1 MPQQPYLLADGLTY
15 ELPPDRTLFK
25 NVQLSLAAGD
35 SVALVGANGV
45 GKSTLLQ
52 ILAGQIEPSIGSVWR
67 NGSIYYLPQIST
79 IRQQIK
85 ADTVQNFLF
94 SISDEWWQISDILE
108 TQFNT
113 MLDLSLSIA
122 SLSGG
127 ELTKLFLA
135 IGLSQQPNVLLL
147 DEPTNHMDYLALE
160 ELSQF
165 LKQFDGA
172 FVIVS
177 HKPFFLDRVVD
188 TTWELTPNGVSVYG
202 GNFSLYRE
210 QKQAE
215 LEARLQTHEVAKKEL
230 RRAKNS
236 AMQEQQRAA
245 QSRRNGR
252 QKFLSGSL
260 DKTAAGGLKR
270 KAEVTAGKLKQK
282 HEAAI
287 TDATQK
293 VVQTKVRTNK
303 ATSIQLEQRSQK
315 HKNLIE
321 IQGANLWVANRLLL
335 ENIQFHLASGERVAI
350 AGANG
355 AGKSSLA
362 KAILKRQ
369 GTHAFLE
376 SGEVL
381 VSPTMNVVYLDQTY
395 ELVNRDF
402 TILENM
408 QAANP
413 GLEYQLI
420 RQQLGH
426 FLFFNDEVYKSAS
439 VLSGGE
445 LARLAL
451 AMLGISKIDLLILDE
466 PTNNLDIPTVEQMV
480 EAVNE
485 YRGALW
491 VISHDLD
498 FLGRIQIT
506 DSYCLRDWRSHAEGD
521 RTLQRTN
528 YLPDDTEEY
537 YEELVNRLH
546 RVC

>member
-1 MPQQPYLLADGLTY
+1 MPQQPYVLADSLTY

-25 NVQLSLAAGD
+25 NVQLSLAAD
-35 SVALVGANGV
+35 ERVALVGANGV

-52 ILAGQIEPSIGSVWR
+52 ILAGQIEPSAGSVWR
-67 NGSIYYLPQIST
+67 NASIYYLPQIST

-94 SISDEWWQISDILE
+94 SISDEWWKISDILE

-215 LEARLQTHEVAKKEL
+215 LEARLRSHEVAKKEL
-230 RRAKNS
+230 KRAKTA

-252 QKFLSGSL
+252 QKFLSGSI
-260 DKTAAGGLKR
+260 DKMAAGGLRR

-287 TDATQK
+287 SDADQK
-293 VVQTKVRTNK
+293 VVETKVRTNK
-303 ATSIQLEQRSQK
+303 ATSIQLEQTSQK
-315 HKNLIE
+315 HKNLIQ
-321 IQGANLWVANRLLL
+321 IQGANLWVVNRLLI
-335 ENIQFHLASGERVAI
+335 ENIKFHLASGERVAI

-355 AGKSSLA
+355 SGKSSLA
-362 KAILKRQ
+362 KAILNRE

-376 SGEVL
+376 SGEVS

-402 TILENM
+402 TIVENI

-426 FLFFNDEVYKSAS
+426 FLFFNDDVYKSAS

-480 EAVNE
+480 QAVNE
-485 YRGALW
+485 YHGGLW

-498 FLGRIQIT
+498 FLSRIQIT
-506 DSYCLRDWRSHAEGD
+506 DSYCLRDQM
-521 RTLQRTN
+521 LQRTN
-528 YLPDDTEEY
+528 YLPDETAEY
-537 YEELVNRLH
+537 YEELVNHLH
-546 RVC
+546 QV

>member
-1 MPQQPYLLADGLTY
+1 MPQQPYLLAEGLTY

-25 NVQLSLAAGD
+25 NVQLSLAVGD
-35 SVALVGANGV
+35 RVALVGANGV

-52 ILAGQIEPSIGSVWR
+52 ILAGQIEPSTGSVWR
-67 NGSIYYLPQIST
+67 NASIYYLPQIST

-113 MLDLSLSIA
+113 TLDLSLAIA

-188 TTWELTPNGVSVYG
+188 TTWELTPNGMSVYG

-210 QKQAE
+210 RKQAE
-215 LEARLQTHEVAKKEL
+215 IEARLRSHEVAKKEL
-230 RRAKNS
+230 KRAKAA

-252 QKFLSGSL
+252 QKFLSGSI
-260 DKTAAGGLKR
+260 DKMAAGGLRR
-270 KAEVTAGKLKQK
+270 KAEVTAGKLKHK

-287 TDATQK
+287 SDADQK
-293 VVQTKVRTNK
+293 VVETKVRTNK

-321 IQGANLWVANRLLL
+321 IQGANLWVANRLLI
-335 ENIQFHLASGERVAI
+335 ENIQFRLTSGERVAI

-355 AGKSSLA
+355 SGKSSLA
-362 KAILKRQ
+362 KAILNRE

-381 VSPTMNVVYLDQTY
+381 LSPTMNVVYLDQTY
-395 ELVNRDF
+395 ELVNRNF

-426 FLFFNDEVYKSAS
+426 FLFFNDDVYKSAS

-451 AMLGISKIDLLILDE
+451 AMLGISKIDFLILDE

-485 YRGALW
+485 YHGGLW

-506 DSYCLRDWRSHAEGD
+506 DSYWLRD

-537 YEELVNRLH
+537 YEELVDRLH

>member
-1 MPQQPYLLADGLTY
+1 MPQQPYVLADSLTY

-25 NVQLSLAAGD
+25 NVQLSLAAD
-35 SVALVGANGV
+35 ERVALVGANGV

-52 ILAGQIEPSIGSVWR
+52 ILAGQIEPSAGSVWR
-67 NGSIYYLPQIST
+67 NASIYYLPQIST

-94 SISDEWWQISDILE
+94 SISDEWWKISDILE

-113 MLDLSLSIA
+113 MLDFSLSIA

-215 LEARLQTHEVAKKEL
+215 LEARLRSHEVAKKEL
-230 RRAKNS
+230 KRAKTA

-252 QKFLSGSL
+252 QKFLSGSI
-260 DKTAAGGLKR
+260 DKMAAGGLRR

-287 TDATQK
+287 SDADQK
-293 VVQTKVRTNK
+293 VVETKVRTNK
-303 ATSIQLEQRSQK
+303 ATSIQLEQTSQK
-315 HKNLIE
+315 HKNLIQ
-321 IQGANLWVANRLLL
+321 IQGANLWVANRLLI
-335 ENIQFHLASGERVAI
+335 ENIKFHLASGERVAI

-355 AGKSSLA
+355 SGKSSLA
-362 KAILKRQ
+362 KAILNRE

-376 SGEVL
+376 SGEVS

-402 TILENM
+402 TIVENI

-426 FLFFNDEVYKSAS
+426 FLFFNDDVYKSAS

-480 EAVNE
+480 QAVNE
-485 YRGALW
+485 YHGGLW

-498 FLGRIQIT
+498 FLSRIQIT
-506 DSYCLRDWRSHAEGD
+506 DSYCLRDQM
-521 RTLQRTN
+521 LQRTN
-528 YLPDDTEEY
+528 YLPDETAEY
-537 YEELVNRLH
+537 YEELVNHLH
-546 RVC
+546 QV

>member
-25 NVQLSLAAGD
+25 NVQLSLAVGD
-35 SVALVGANGV
+35 RVALVGANGV

-52 ILAGQIEPSIGSVWR
+52 ILAGQIEPSTGSVWR
-67 NGSIYYLPQIST
+67 NASIYYLPQIST

-85 ADTVQNFLF
+85 GDTVQNFLF
-94 SISDEWWQISDILE
+94 SISDEWWKISDILE

-113 MLDLSLSIA
+113 TLDLSLALA

-172 FVIVS
+172 FAIVS
-177 HKPFFLDRVVD
+177 HKPFFLDRVVN

-215 LEARLQTHEVAKKEL
+215 LEARLRSHEVAKKEFK
-230 RRAKNS
+230 RAKAA

-245 QSRRNGR
+245 QSRKNGR
-252 QKFLSGSL
+252 QKFLTGSI
-260 DKTAAGGLKR
+260 DKMAAGGLKR

-287 TDATQK
+287 SDADQK
-293 VVQTKVRTNK
+293 LVETKVRTNK
-303 ATSIQLEQRSQK
+303 ATSIQLEQTSQK

-321 IQGANLWVANRLLL
+321 IQGANLWVANRLLI
-335 ENIQFHLASGERVAI
+335 ENIQFHLASGERVAL

-355 AGKSSLA
+355 SGKSSLA
-362 KAILKRQ
+362 KAILNRE

-376 SGEVL
+376 SGDVL
-381 VSPTMNVVYLDQTY
+381 LSPTMNVVYLDQTY

-485 YRGALW
+485 YHGSLW

-498 FLGRIQIT
+498 FLSRIQIT
-506 DSYCLRDWRSHAEGD
+506 DSYWLRD

-528 YLPDDTEEY
+528 YLPDETEEY
-537 YEELVNRLH
+537 YEELVDRLH

>member
-25 NVQLSLAAGD
+25 NVQLSLAVGD
-35 SVALVGANGV
+35 RVALVGANGV

-52 ILAGQIEPSIGSVWR
+52 ILAGQIEPSAGSVWR
-67 NGSIYYLPQIST
+67 NASIYYLPQIST

-94 SISDEWWQISDILE
+94 SISDEWWKISDILE

-113 MLDLSLSIA
+113 TLDLSLSIA

-215 LEARLQTHEVAKKEL
+215 LEARLRSHSVAKKEL
-230 RRAKNS
+230 KRAQAA
-236 AMQEQQRAA
+236 AMREQQRAA

-252 QKFLSGSL
+252 QKFLSGSI

-293 VVQTKVRTNK
+293 VVQTKIRTNK
-303 ATSIQLEQRSQK
+303 ATSIQLEQTSQK
-315 HKNLIE
+315 HKNFIE
-321 IQGANLWVANRLLL
+321 IQGTNLWVANHLLI

-355 AGKSSLA
+355 SGKSSLA
-362 KAILKRQ
+362 KAILKRE

-402 TILENM
+402 TIVENM

-426 FLFFNDEVYKSAS
+426 FLFFNDDVYKSAS

-445 LARLAL
+445 LVRLAL

-485 YRGALW
+485 YHGALW

-498 FLGRIQIT
+498 FLSRIQIT
-506 DSYCLRDWRSHAEGD
+506 DSYCLRD

-528 YLPDDTEEY
+528 YLPDETEEY
-537 YEELVNRLH
+537 YEELVDRLH

>member
-1 MPQQPYLLADGLTY
+1 
-15 ELPPDRTLFK
+15 
-25 NVQLSLAAGD
+25 
-35 SVALVGANGV
+35 
-45 GKSTLLQ
+45 
-52 ILAGQIEPSIGSVWR
+52 
-67 NGSIYYLPQIST
+67 
-79 IRQQIK
+79 
-85 ADTVQNFLF
+85 
-94 SISDEWWQISDILE
+94 
-108 TQFNT
+108 
-113 MLDLSLSIA
+113 
-122 SLSGG
+122 
-127 ELTKLFLA
+127 
-135 IGLSQQPNVLLL
+135 
-147 DEPTNHMDYLALE
+147 
-160 ELSQF
+160 
-165 LKQFDGA
+165 
-172 FVIVS
+172 
-177 HKPFFLDRVVD
+177 
-188 TTWELTPNGVSVYG
+188 
-202 GNFSLYRE
+202 
-210 QKQAE
+210 
-215 LEARLQTHEVAKKEL
+215 
-230 RRAKNS
+230 
-236 AMQEQQRAA
+236 MQEQQRAA

-252 QKFLSGSL
+252 LHADSMPKIL
-260 DKTAAGGLKR
+260 AGALKR

-303 ATSIQLEQRSQK
+303 ATSIQLEQTSQK

-321 IQGANLWVANRLLL
+321 IQAANLWVADRLLL

-355 AGKSSLA
+355 SGKSSLA
-362 KAILKRQ
+362 KAILNRK
-369 GTHAFLE
+369 GTYAFLE

-395 ELVNRDF
+395 ELVNRDS

-413 GLEYQLI
+413 GLEYQLV

-426 FLFFNDEVYKSAS
+426 FLFFNDDVYKSAS

-451 AMLGISKIDLLILDE
+451 AMLGVSKIDLLILDE

-485 YRGALW
+485 YHGGLW

-498 FLGRIQIT
+498 FLSRIQIT
-506 DSYCLRDWRSHAEGD
+506 DSYGLRD

-528 YLPDDTEEY
+528 YLPDETEEY
-537 YEELVNRLH
+537 YEELVDRLH
-546 RVC
+546 QVC